1 MQQKLR
7 VLHKT
12 FFTGKITIACKF
24 ANFFERLKRVR
35 NELKISLH
43 SPMVSLKKK
52 SESLIK
58 YYIKVTCAL
67 K

>member
-1 MQQKLR
+1 MQ
-7 VLHKT
+7 
-12 FFTGKITIACKF
+12 IS
-24 ANFFERLKRVR
+24 FFERFKSVGNDLR
-35 NELKISLH
+35 LSLH
-43 SPMVSLKKK
+43 SPMVSLKKE